1 MPASLVNIGDIGDI
15 VEIYSCGYVN
25 ISKKRIQYTSEI
37 LKICKEKGGQGY
49 WQGLMGPKWALN
61 DPI

>member
-25 ISKKRIQYTSEI
+25 ISKKRLQYTSEI

-49 WQGLMGPKWALN
+49 WQRTNGPKVG
-61 DPI
+61 PK